1 MAFQFLKYAQIL
13 RNKGFSIE
21 SDEEALRAK
30 LENVQSHLQQSEQFH
45 GKLNQLWAQLQ
56 LVRESSRIYG
66 GNEDD
71 KGWASVSEKDM
82 ETISK
87 VKKGKGIMFTRIYDS
102 DIYIIFF
109 LGAGRPA
116 EWTRSCYEN
125 IT

>member
-1 MAFQFLKYAQIL
+1 LKYAQIL

-21 SDEEALRAK
+21 NDEEALRAK

-66 GNEDD
+66 GDEDD

-82 ETISK
+82 QTISK
-87 VKKGKGIMFTRIYDS
+87 VKLKEQCLHVLSDSGYLYIFSGI
-102 DIYIIFF
+102 
-109 LGAGRPA
+109 GRPA
-116 EWTRSCYEN
+116 KRSRSCHEN

>member
-1 MAFQFLKYAQIL
+1 MSFQFLKYAQIL

-87 VKKGKGIMFTRIYDS
+87 VKKRNNVYTY
-102 DIYIIFF
+102 
-109 LGAGRPA
+109 L
-116 EWTRSCYEN
+116 
-125 IT
+125 

>member
-1 MAFQFLKYAQIL
+1 MLIGDPRDDQFLKYAQIL

-21 SDEEALRAK
+21 SDEEALRSK
-30 LENVQSHLQQSEQFH
+30 LETVQSHLQQSEQFH

-66 GNEDD
+66 GQDD

-87 VKKGKGIMFTRIYDS
+87 VRRWCQS
-102 DIYIIFF
+102 
-109 LGAGRPA
+109 R
-116 EWTRSCYEN
+116 EWEKVYARQSS
-125 IT
+125 